1 MDENESIRRPRTDTV
16 LRLSVRVDR
25 LAQLASPIGCRPRNA
40 VVRRVPERAR
50 RPKGRCERLPQHL
63 LRLTLPADSS
73 PDIAGVNTELFWRVV
88 AKTEIA
94 RAPDRTDIYWTRRR

>member
-40 VVRRVPERAR
+40 VVRRVPEPAR
-50 RPKGRCERLPQHL
+50 RPRFEAI
-63 LRLTLPADSS
+63 LRHQL
-73 PDIAGVNTELFWRVV
+73 
-88 AKTEIA
+88 
-94 RAPDRTDIYWTRRR
+94 